1 MNAGP
6 TSMIGL
12 RDTEMGTDID
22 RATIVLLRYIEA
34 LDGRQF
40 EHVEPGEIFAAM
52 CKQVPD
58 LTAAELNHAADAAK
72 EISQQLRKVA
82 WRTGAKPGKREVT
95 ADQQVV
101 N

>member
-52 CKQVPD
+52 SKQVPGRRTQPRRGCREGNFPATSQGCMAYRCQTWQARGD
-58 LTAAELNHAADAAK
+58 GGPAGCEL
-72 EISQQLRKVA
+72 
-82 WRTGAKPGKREVT
+82 
-95 ADQQVV
+95 
-101 N
+101 